1 MTFEDPDDLVT
12 IITTETEFEA
22 ETLALVLRDAGIE
35 AVTFGN
41 SFSALPVQQHWN
53 RVPLQ
58 VRRRDAERAKA
69 RLTVVKQESIDID
82 WDSVDIGEREDRHPL
97 TPIGHVPY
105 LAKIGLVI
113 GIVIMLLAAIVAGWV
128 IFAQPAPPKITG

>member
-22 ETLALVLRDAGIE
+22 QTLALVLRNAGIE
-35 AVTFGN
+35 AVTFGS

-58 VRRRDAERAKA
+58 VRRRDAERARA
-69 RLTVVKQESIDID
+69 RLIVVKQESIDID

-97 TPIGHVPY
+97 TPIGHVPA
-105 LAKIGLVI
+105 LARVGLVV
-113 GIVIMLLAAIVAGWV
+113 GILLIVLAAIGAIYMIVS
-128 IFAQPAPPKITG
+128 